1 MGYWQ
6 NKNILFIGDSQTA
19 RHVYPEVVKEILGA
33 NVYYHCKG
41 GAGFK
46 QMVEGSPADCVGYM
60 PPLSA
65 EIVKG
70 MDLIVI
76 YGGYNH
82 RNVPLGTAG
91 ECYDPETKAGATV
104 AGMMQY
110 LINSVYDRLEEAD
123 NLGCRLMIVTVDC
136 AGKYPWVNVDG
147 YTEYYAGS
155 GLSLENMAKVQA
167 EVAEYNSIPVCDLF
181 KTLGSNR
188 RTWSYFGASK
198 DAVNP
203 NFARYLLNEKGEQ
216 ISDTPI
222 VYEQGK
228 EYYQIRNGKVVLE
241 KYVDMPRFPY
251 HGDQLHKSPEGY
263 RRIGEV
269 IAGAII
275 GAYGN

>member
-19 RHVYPEVVKEILGA
+19 RHVYPEVVKELLGA
-33 NVYYHCKG
+33 NVFYHCKG
-41 GAGFK
+41 GVGFLE
-46 QMVEGSPADCVGYM
+46 MADGSPADCVGY
-60 PPLSA
+60 LA
-65 EIVKG
+65 QLTADTVRG

-82 RNVPLGTAG
+82 RNVEIGKAG
-91 ECYDPETKAGATV
+91 DRYDPTTENGKTV

-110 LINSVYDRLEEAD
+110 LIDKVYDRLEEAD
-123 NLGCRLMIVTVDC
+123 DLGCRLMIVTVDC
-136 AGKYPWVNVDG
+136 SGKYPWVNVDG
-147 YTEYYAGS
+147 YTEYYLDS
-155 GLSLENMAKVQA
+155 GMSLQNMAKMQR
-167 EVAEYNSIPVCDLF
+167 EVGEYNSIPVCDLF

-188 RTWSYFGASK
+188 RTWGYFGASN
-198 DAVNP
+198 DENDER
-203 NFARYLLNEKGEQ
+203 FARYPMNEKGER

-228 EYYQIRNGKVVLE
+228 EYYQVRDGKVVLE
-241 KYVDMPRFPY
+241 KYEGLARFPY
-251 HGDQLHKSPEGY
+251 NGDQLHKSPEGY

-269 IAGAII
+269 IVGAII